1 MIFPHKHLIPDLQ
14 MYPEIQKLSRNTKRH
29 HVKVPEIVIS
39 ILTHVISSSLAS
51 VCNSPCLIPLIFHP
65 ITIFA
70 SHCYPFPCTL
80 LSTSQVTQRSKS
92 NSLKWEISL
101 WIKRLMAQTTPG
113 LSHYI
118 PLWVCVRGQKC
129 LCPVSSVCLSLWTCR
144 IPVAAYRREGSGF
157 WVFVSC
163 FFFFFPE
170 GLKMDWCVLGQTWTK
185 RVCLIQKRQHWEQIE
200 QDSPFV
206 KKKKVG
212 LFKMLCSIFTL
223 LLK

>member
-1 MIFPHKHLIPDLQ
+1 MIFPHKHLIPDSQ

-163 FFFFFPE
+163 FFFFFSWRTKN
-170 GLKMDWCVLGQTWTK
+170 GLVCFGTDLNKKGLFDTKKAALGTNRTGLSI
-185 RVCLIQKRQHWEQIE
+185 CE
-200 QDSPFV
+200 
-206 KKKKVG
+206 KKKVG